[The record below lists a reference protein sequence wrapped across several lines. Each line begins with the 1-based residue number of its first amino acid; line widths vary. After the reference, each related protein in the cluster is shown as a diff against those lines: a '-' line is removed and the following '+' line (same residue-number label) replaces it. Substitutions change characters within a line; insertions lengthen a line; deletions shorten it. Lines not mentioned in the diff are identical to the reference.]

1 MDLDQLNNLT
11 DDQKDR
17 YVTLERT
24 FDSKGWKIV
33 EAWASVRAQEEFQR
47 AAMAGTWEDHQRAT
61 GARMA
66 YEQVAALREATE
78 LEFLNLAESNLLNT
92 IEEEELTHE

>member
-1 MDLDQLNNLT
+1 MDLDQLNYLT

-33 EAWASVRAQEEFQR
+33 EAWAVQRAQEEFQR
-47 AAMAGTWEDHQRAT
+47 AGFAATWEDHQRAT

-66 YEQVAALREATE
+66 FEQLAALRDATE
-78 LEFLNLAESNLLNT
+78 LEFVNLAESNMLNQQ
-92 IEEEELTHE
+92 EEEELNHE